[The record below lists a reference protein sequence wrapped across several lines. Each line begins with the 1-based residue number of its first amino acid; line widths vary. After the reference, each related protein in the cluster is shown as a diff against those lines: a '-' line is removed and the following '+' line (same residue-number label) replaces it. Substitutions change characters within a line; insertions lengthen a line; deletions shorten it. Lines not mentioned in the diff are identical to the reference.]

1 MSGMAEFEQ
10 PGGRDAAPGELAL
23 VQAFLNTL
31 DREGGEEV
39 LETPELL
46 GRWLRKRRLLD
57 AGERVHDPADLDRAR
72 ALREALRAALR
83 HRHEDGAP
91 GDLVEQDQLDPSARA
106 TIEHAADRARFSLAS
121 DHTGTVTLTPRAD
134 GVDGALGRLLAI
146 CLRAQVDGGWSRL
159 RVCANDVCQW
169 AFYDASRNRS
179 GRWCSM
185 AICGNR
191 SKVRTHRGRYRQE
204 GDHAR

>member
-1 MSGMAEFEQ
+1 MSEVAEPEQ
-10 PGGRDAAPGELAL
+10 PGGRDAAPGDLGL

-46 GRWLRKRRLLD
+46 GRWLRKRRLLN
-57 AGERVHDPADLDRAR
+57 AGERVHDPADLSRAR
-72 ALREALRAALR
+72 SLREALRAALR
-83 HRHEDGAP
+83 HRHQDGAP
-91 GDLVEQDQLDPSARA
+91 RDLGELDQLDPSARA
-106 TIEHAADRARFSLAS
+106 AIEQAADRARFSLVS
-121 DHTGTVTLTPRAD
+121 DDIGTVTLTPRAD

-159 RVCANDVCQW
+159 RVCANDGCQW

-191 SKVRTHRGRYRQE
+191 NKVRTHRGRYRSE
-204 GDHAR
+204 GDRGR